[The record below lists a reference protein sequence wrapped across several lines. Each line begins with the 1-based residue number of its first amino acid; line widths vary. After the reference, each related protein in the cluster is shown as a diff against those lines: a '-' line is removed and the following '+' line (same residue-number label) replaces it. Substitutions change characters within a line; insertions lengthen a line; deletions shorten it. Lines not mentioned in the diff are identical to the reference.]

1 MFAKAG
7 GVCPP
12 IPRLSFCAVQACFQ
26 EHRTISKT
34 GFTRTTVIELF
45 NPVMLAVHLR
55 TAGLRPPQPPHF
67 FKLYYKATAS
77 IILSATTEPIWPLS
91 ERVIK
96 TSCVQMGG
104 GGLRPLPQ
112 LPRFCFYAVQ
122 ICFKNIVPSTR
133 TVSKIH
139 QGATSPPPLSRFLN
153 LCKIASSI
161 ILPAKTEPIWTLSEP
176 VIKKIYG
183 EPE

>member
-1 MFAKAG
+1 MQS
-7 GVCPP
+7 PP
-12 IPRLSFCAVQACFQ
+12 QTPRFSFYAVQACFQ

-67 FKLYYKATAS
+67 FKLYKATSS
-77 IILSATTEPIWPLS
+77 IMLPQPKPEPIWPFS

-96 TSCVQMGG
+96 TSCVQTGG
-104 GGLRPLPQ
+104 AATR
-112 LPRFCFYAVQ
+112 RFSFTPCRFA
-122 ICFKNIVPSTR
+122 FKNIVPSTR
-133 TVSKIH
+133 NCFKNPSCRQMGGLH
-139 QGATSPPPLSRFLN
+139 PPQLSRFLN

-161 ILPAKTEPIWTLSEP
+161 ILPAETEPHMYPLGTRDKEHI
-176 VIKKIYG
+176 
-183 EPE
+183 